1 MPVRKAK
8 SDGRIGEK
16 ERKAWVAFST
26 FPQIG
31 PVRFEH
37 LLKYFGSAEDAWD
50 APERELL
57 KLGFSQKLVSD
68 FSRHKRTTN
77 LNSYFLR
84 IEELGIE
91 TVAKTDE
98 NYPKLL
104 KNIEDSPYILY
115 VKYRDEGH
123 KQSLPL
129 RGRTKDLGGKIFDI
143 LNGICIAVVGTR
155 KMTSYGKEVTERL
168 VTRLVDSDC
177 IIVSGLALG
186 IDAIA
191 HKTAIDAGGFT
202 IGVLGG
208 GLDNIYP
215 PSNKRLAEEMLKDGR
230 GMLLSEYPL
239 AYPYLPQNFPTRNRI
254 IAGLSHGVLV
264 IEGTEKSGTLLTAS
278 AAARYGREVFAVPG
292 PITSLTSKAPHFL
305 IKNGAKLVEKVEDI
319 LEELD
324 IKSKIQITKSKRIL
338 PETDEEKKLF
348 NILKNEPLDIDSLV
362 RISGMPAQKVLSALT
377 VMELKGMLKNIGGV
391 YAVNI

>member
-1 MPVRKAK
+1 MPVQKAK
-8 SDGRIGEK
+8 SNKEIGEK
-16 ERKAWVAFST
+16 EREAWLAFST

-37 LLKYFGSAEDAWD
+37 LLKQFGSAKAAWD

-57 KLGFSQKLVSD
+57 KIGFSQKLVSD
-68 FSRHKRTTN
+68 FCRHKKGIN
-77 LNSYFLR
+77 LNSYFVRLK
-84 IEELGIE
+84 ELGIRV
-91 TVAKTDE
+91 VAKTDE
-98 NYPKLL
+98 NYPELL
-104 KNIEDSPYILY
+104 KKIDDSPYLLY
-115 VKYRDEGH
+115 VRFQRAAYSAK
-123 KQSLPL
+123 
-129 RGRTKDLGGKIFDI
+129 RTGEDI
-143 LNGICIAVVGTR
+143 LEKLNTICVAVVGTR
-155 KMTSYGKEVTERL
+155 KMTAYGKEITERL

-177 IIVSGLALG
+177 TIVSGLALG
-186 IDAIA
+186 IDAVA
-191 HKTAIDAGGFT
+191 HKAAIDAGGFT
-202 IGVLGG
+202 VAVLGG

-215 PSNKRLAEEMLKDGR
+215 PSNRLLAQRMIGSEQGVLI
-230 GMLLSEYPL
+230 SEYPL
-239 AYPYLPQNFPTRNRI
+239 GFPYLPQNFPSRNRI

-319 LEELD
+319 LEELNV
-324 IKSKIQITKSKRIL
+324 KAKRGTQNAKRIL

-348 NILKNEPLDIDSLV
+348 SILNSEPLDIDSLV

-391 YAVNI
+391 YAAIL

>member
-1 MPVRKAK
+1 MPVQKAK
-8 SDGRIGEK
+8 SDGKIGEK
-16 ERKAWVAFST
+16 EREAWVAFST

-37 LLKYFGSAEDAWD
+37 LLKTFGSAKDAWN

-57 KLGFSQKLVSD
+57 KIGFSQKLVSD
-68 FSRHKRTTN
+68 LSRHKRSIN
-77 LNSYFLR
+77 LNSYFIRLKELS
-84 IEELGIE
+84 IEV
-91 TVAKTDE
+91 VAKTDE
-98 NYPKLL
+98 NYPELL
-104 KNIEDSPYILY
+104 KNTEDSPYLLY
-115 VKYRDEGH
+115 VRYKGI
-123 KQSLPL
+123 
-129 RGRTKDLGGKIFDI
+129 GKII
-143 LNGICIAVVGTR
+143 PEWLNGICIAVVGTR

-168 VTRLVDSDC
+168 VTGLVDSNC
-177 IIVSGLALG
+177 TIVSGLALG
-186 IDAIA
+186 IDAVA

-202 IGVLGG
+202 AAVLGG

-215 PSNKRLAEEMLKDGR
+215 PTNRLLAQKMLENEQGV
-230 GMLLSEYPL
+230 LISEYPL
-239 AYPYLPQNFPTRNRI
+239 GFPYLPQNFPSRNRI

-292 PITSLTSKAPHFL
+292 PVTSLTSKAPHFL

-324 IKSKIQITKSKRIL
+324 IESKIQITKSKRIL
-338 PETDEEKKLF
+338 PETEEEKRLF
-348 NILKNEPLDIDSLV
+348 NILNNEPLDIDSLV
-362 RISGMPAQKVLSALT
+362 RISGMPAQKVLSTLT

-391 YAVNI
+391 YAANNL